1 MAINGALPLED
12 DSLATRFPITNRAL
26 AYQILAKSVNPRLN
40 YRDLTIFSVVVSEI
54 VYTHARAHAY
64 AVRHLGFD
72 RK

>member
-54 VYTHARAHAY
+54 VYTHARAHAI
-64 AVRHLGFD
+64 LDLIESEF
-72 RK
+72 